1 MLEKIDK
8 HSSYVEDYLE
18 VYVGI
23 VAKGIKK
30 FLSNTKHNNNYR
42 KYLQGKHIG
51 RFEIKPKELYINFKK
66 DELHSNTNEN
76 VYLQSEKILVRKTGN
91 RLIAAIDNKQYFT
104 DQSIYNLYRKIGIDV
119 NLTIVTGLL
128 NSKLL
133 DFYFNK
139 KMITNPDVFPYIK
152 GIHLKRLPLKFPK
165 CKKNESN
172 LISLITTIQ
181 QKKNTKKIQKMKLI
195 N

>member
-51 RFEIKPKELYINFKK
+51 RFEIKPKELYINFKRMSFTAIQMK
-66 DELHSNTNEN
+66 MFICSRKKFL
-76 VYLQSEKILVRKTGN
+76 LEKQ
-91 RLIAAIDNKQYFT
+91 AIDLLQ
-104 DQSIYNLYRKIGIDV
+104 Q
-119 NLTIVTGLL
+119 LTINNTLQI
-128 NSKLL
+128 K
-133 DFYFNK
+133 
-139 KMITNPDVFPYIK
+139 VFIIYIGK
-152 GIHLKRLPLKFPK
+152 
-165 CKKNESN
+165 
-172 LISLITTIQ
+172 
-181 QKKNTKKIQKMKLI
+181 
-195 N
+195 